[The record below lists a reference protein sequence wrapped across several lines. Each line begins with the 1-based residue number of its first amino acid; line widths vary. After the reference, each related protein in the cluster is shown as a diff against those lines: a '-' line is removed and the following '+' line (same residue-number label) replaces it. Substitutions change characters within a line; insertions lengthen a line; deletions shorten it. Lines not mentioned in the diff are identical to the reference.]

1 MTALEIIKHFQP
13 TNPGRKFAIGRTP
26 QGQYGAGT
34 ETTVGVWS
42 DEANR
47 YFPVFQ
53 AVIIPEGS
61 WVESST
67 EFLVNGNRIEHD
79 WLPIAAEPE
88 TAL

>member
-47 YFPVFQ
+47 YVPVFQ
-53 AVIIPEGS
+53 SVIVPHGS

-67 EFLVNGNRIEHD
+67 EFRVNGKRIEFD
-79 WLPIAAEPE
+79 WLPVSEEMQEAS
-88 TAL
+88 